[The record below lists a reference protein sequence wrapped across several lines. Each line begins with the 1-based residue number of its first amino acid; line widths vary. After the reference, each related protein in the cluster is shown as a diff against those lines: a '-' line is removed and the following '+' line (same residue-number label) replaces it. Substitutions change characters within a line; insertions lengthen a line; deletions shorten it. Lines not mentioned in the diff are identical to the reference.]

1 MINLILGEKILP
13 TSIGACT
20 SRVCRVKYCERYMV
34 STKDSEN
41 KKLTTMSFQDSK
53 EMAEQLK
60 FLAKTD
66 DENISYVDIY
76 MPVSLL
82 QVGSFKNESPLQLN
96 SCLWIIKKKC
106 IFF

>member
-13 TSIGACT
+13 TGIGACT
-20 SRVCRVKYCERYMV
+20 SRVCRVKYCEHYMV
-34 STKDSEN
+34 STKDCEN
-41 KKLTTMSFQDSK
+41 KELDTMSFQDSK

-66 DENISYVDIY
+66 DKNISYVDIY

-82 QVGSFKNESPLQLN
+82 QVGSFKNESPLQYN
-96 SCLWIIKKKC
+96 GC
-106 IFF
+106 